1 MRILIL
7 VVFVFK
13 GFWSWGQFVVSDPA
27 NTKINLFNSVVNK
40 STKIL
45 TSITNVWEELNSEK
59 MKKILATMNKTYE
72 AGTKVSK
79 YVSSAKQFSDIKDG
93 ILDVSTS
100 TKDFLGIWAKYPEKE
115 RDMNIW
121 DRVNSLSDDVVS
133 NSSEMVRYLSGGYD
147 LSSFEAIT
155 LAENLALSIKNA
167 GKEIKSINRALKKEV
182 LQREKD
188 IQETARYQAL
198 AAQSQQE
205 IYQKTGLV
213 VNIPPSPYSSSR
225 LLPKKRASLKQ
236 SKRDVL
242 TFMDYLMGFLWMIA
256 GVVAVFG
263 AFRVFGKFQNQDA
276 DAMNALGFFV
286 LALLFLVILNIILK
300 AVFT

>member
-1 MRILIL
+1 MRILIVL
-7 VVFVFK
+7 VFVFK
-13 GFWSWGQFVVSDPA
+13 GFWSWGQMVVSDPA

-93 ILDVSTS
+93 ILDVSTA

-121 DRVNSLSDDVVS
+121 DRVNSLSNDVVS

-167 GKEIKSINRALKKEV
+167 GKEIKSINRALKKKQEV
-182 LQREKD
+182 KERE
-188 IQETARYQAL
+188 
-198 AAQSQQE
+198 
-205 IYQKTGLV
+205 QKAIAGFKESSAKADATVRNYGYEPINTG
-213 VNIPPSPYSSSR
+213 VNIFE
-225 LLPKKRASLKQ
+225 KK
-236 SKRDVL
+236 
-242 TFMDYLMGFLWMIA
+242 
-256 GVVAVFG
+256 
-263 AFRVFGKFQNQDA
+263 
-276 DAMNALGFFV
+276 
-286 LALLFLVILNIILK
+286 
-300 AVFT
+300 